1 MDIYLK
7 TAFAFMAC
15 DGEIVKEEIDLIKRF
30 YDEGMFDTTT
40 NVDECLNNLIRLLND
55 EGSTFLQEYLDEVQQ
70 AQLDQHSALRL
81 LRIAVD
87 TIYADKDVKYSEVRF
102 FRALRKRLSVLDDET
117 ILTQLNQVENYWLK
131 SEVPSEDIDAIE
143 DDFFNNIDL
152 PKFDIKHIQSKSQE

>member
-55 EGSTFLQEYLDEVQQ
+55 EGSTFLQ
-70 AQLDQHSALRL
+70 
-81 LRIAVD
+81 
-87 TIYADKDVKYSEVRF
+87 
-102 FRALRKRLSVLDDET
+102 
-117 ILTQLNQVENYWLK
+117 N
-131 SEVPSEDIDAIE
+131 
-143 DDFFNNIDL
+143 
-152 PKFDIKHIQSKSQE
+152 SQ